1 MELEAFIGKWLG
13 STGGRERSNF
23 PTFISGLCKILEVHE
38 PLDPASK
45 GVLGA
50 YEYEGPVPNASVR
63 AEKAASYTGFIDL
76 YKEGCFILEAK
87 QSYLKD
93 GQVEPDLNQGNG
105 YDLLMRGAY
114 QQARNYAVNVPAD
127 RPNVPFLIVCDIGR
141 AFEIYF
147 DWAGNG
153 RGFEPFPDSQ
163 NYRITLDQLSD
174 KKIRE
179 RLRGIW
185 IKPALVD
192 PRKVAADVTNRVAV
206 TLADVSGDLE
216 TRLRLRT
223 DDLSLSERAAQTQE
237 SALFLMRVLFC
248 MFAEDVKLLPE
259 DSFKG
264 FLERTLDN
272 DQAFE
277 HGLADLWNN
286 MGQGA
291 KTDRYAYAVE
301 SKVPYFNGGLF
312 RNPQVFALIKSDRQL
327 LLEAA
332 RAQWKNVE
340 PAIFGTMLEK
350 ALGKDRDKLG
360 AHYTPR
366 KYVEFLV
373 RGTFIDDL
381 ETEWTTIE
389 DVARA
394 GDIKAALKQA
404 VAFHDRL
411 ATLRIL
417 DPACGTGNFLYVS
430 MELLLKIEAR
440 LIGLVR
446 ELGGKAEQRVDPRQ
460 FYGLELNTGAAKIT
474 ELVLWIG
481 WLRQRMADDKSAIP
495 DPVLATLETINFGF
509 LDSFDSVVRHIIETA
524 PETGQCY
531 LGAGDTKNPG
541 PPDWPEVD
549 YIVGNPPFTGGK
561 DIRKEQGGD
570 YAELLWRANPDVPAS
585 ADLVMHWWNKAANIL
600 KIPGTKLKRF
610 GFVTTNS
617 ITQEF
622 SRRVIAQHLN
632 DISIIMAVPDH
643 PWVKMP
649 REEKIKGI
657 KRKGEATLKRAKMA
671 AVRIAMTVAETGG
684 GKVGRLFE
692 VESEDALDTDDPQVG
707 FYDNN
712 GTVGVIN
719 ADLTIGADITK
730 VKALNANEGISS
742 PGVKL
747 HGDGFI
753 VEPAF
758 ARQKLGL
765 GKRKGLETHIRPYLN
780 GRDLLQRSRGKWVI
794 DLYGLSEAEV
804 MDRFNEVYDHV
815 RENVFSKKWNPK
827 ANKGEGAWEGR
838 EVNNRD
844 SYKKNWW
851 IFGEPR
857 GDLRPAMKGLSRYI
871 VTVETSKH
879 RIFQFLDPAILPD
892 NMLVVVGS
900 DSAFHLGVLSSSI
913 HLAWSAKAGGT
924 LEDRPR
930 YNKSLIFDPFPFPAA
945 SQNQK
950 VEIAEISERLDRQ
963 RKEAL
968 AETSNLTMTEI
979 YNWRDKV
986 TRGNELTRDERD
998 RVRESR
1004 ARAVA
1009 ELHSQLDLAVAAAYG
1024 WPNDLAPAEIVAR
1037 LVALNAER
1045 VKEEAEGHIRWLRPD
1060 YQMPRFGMRK
1070 RKSVV

>member
-1 MELEAFIGKWLG
+1 MELGAFIEKWLG

-23 PTFISGLCKILEVHE
+23 PTFVSGLCKVLEVPE

-45 GVLGA
+45 GVLGT

-87 QSYLKD
+87 QSYLKE
-93 GQVEPDLNQGNG
+93 GQAEPELNEGSR

-153 RGFEPFPDSQ
+153 RGFEPFPDTQ
-163 NYRITLDQLSD
+163 NYRVALDQLSD
-174 KKIRE
+174 SKMRE

-185 IKPALVD
+185 TNPDSVD

-206 TLADVSGDLE
+206 KLADVSNGLE
-216 TRLRLRT
+216 TRLRLKSSG
-223 DDLSLSERAAQTQE
+223 LSPSERATQGQE

-248 MFAEDVKLLPE
+248 MFAEDVRLLPE

-286 MGQGA
+286 MGQA
-291 KTDRYAYAVE
+291 NKADRYAYAVE

-312 RNPQVFALIKSDRQL
+312 RSPQVFPLIKSDREL

-373 RGTFIDDL
+373 RATFIDDL
-381 ETEWTTIE
+381 EAEWTAIE
-389 DVARA
+389 DIARA
-394 GDIKAALKQA
+394 GDFKAALKQTT
-404 VAFHDRL
+404 AFHDKL
-411 ATLRIL
+411 ATLKIL

-430 MELLLKIEAR
+430 MELMLKIEAR
-440 LIGLVR
+440 LIGLVH

-481 WLRQRMADDKSAIP
+481 WLRQRMTDDKSAVP
-495 DPVLATLETINFGF
+495 DPVLATLETINLGF
-509 LDSFDSVVRHIIETA
+509 LDSFDSVVRHIIETVA
-524 PETGQCY
+524 ETGQSY
-531 LGAGDTKNPG
+531 LGDGDIENPG
-541 PPDWPEVD
+541 PPDWTDAD

-561 DIRKEQGGD
+561 DIRKEQGD
-570 YAELLWRANPDVPAS
+570 AYAELLWRANPDVAPS

-600 KIPGTKLKRF
+600 KTPETRLKRF

-622 SRRVIAQHLN
+622 SRRVIAQHLGE
-632 DISIIMAVPDH
+632 ISIVMAIPNH

-649 REEKIKGI
+649 REEKIKGV
-657 KRKGEATLKRAKMA
+657 KRQGEATLKRAKMA
-671 AVRIAMTVAETGG
+671 AVRIAMTVAELGAN
-684 GKVGRLFE
+684 KDGRLFE
-692 VESEDALDTDDPQVG
+692 VASETALDTDNPQVV
-707 FYDNN
+707 FYDEA
-712 GTVGVIN
+712 GTADVIN
-719 ADLTIGADITK
+719 PDLSIGADVSAAK
-730 VKALNANEGISS
+730 VLKANEGIGYRGMQLIGS
-742 PGVKL
+742 
-747 HGDGFI
+747 GFI
-753 VEPAF
+753 IDPEF

-765 GKRKGLETHIRPYLN
+765 GQREGLDSYIRPYRN

-794 DLYGLSEAEV
+794 DLFGLTQTEV

-815 RENVFSKKWNPK
+815 KAEVYTKKWNPK
-827 ANKGEGAWEGR
+827 ADKGQGAWEGR
-838 EVNNRD
+838 EVNNRE

-857 GDLRPAMKGLSRYI
+857 GDLRPALAGLKRYI
-871 VTVETSKH
+871 ATVETSKH
-879 RIFQFLDPAILPD
+879 RIFQFLDAAILPD
-892 NMLVVVGS
+892 NKLIVVGS
-900 DSAFHLGVLSSSI
+900 DSAYILGILSSRI
-913 HLAWSAKAGGT
+913 HVMWSLRAGGW
-924 LEDRPR
+924 LGMGNDSV
-930 YNKSLIFDPFPFPAA
+930 YAKSKVFDPFPFPIA
-945 SQNQK
+945 SADEQTK
-950 VEIAEISERLDRQ
+950 IGEIAERLDRQ
-963 RKEAL
+963 RKQAL
-968 AETSNLTMTEI
+968 AEYPNLTMTEI
-979 YNWRDKV
+979 YNLREKV
-986 TRGNELTRDERD
+986 MVRNELTWEERD
-998 RVRESR
+998 TVRDAR
-1004 ARAVA
+1004 ARLVADLHCELDAAVA
-1009 ELHSQLDLAVAAAYG
+1009 GAYG
-1024 WPNDLAPAEIVAR
+1024 WPADLAPAEIVAR
-1037 LVALNAER
+1037 LVDLNTER
-1045 VKEEAEGHIRWLRPD
+1045 VKEEAEGNIRWLRPE
-1060 YQMPRFGMRK
+1060 YQIPRFGMK
-1070 RKSVV
+1070 KKK